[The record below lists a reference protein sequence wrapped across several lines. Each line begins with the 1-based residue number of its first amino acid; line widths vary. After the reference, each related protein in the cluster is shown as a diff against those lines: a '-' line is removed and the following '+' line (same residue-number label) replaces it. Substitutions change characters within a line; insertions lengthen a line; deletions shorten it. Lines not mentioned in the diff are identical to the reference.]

1 MPEINPIMSV
11 VTIDIYRVNFIIK
24 RLRLSEFIG
33 KKKKSTCKL
42 VTNRKVSPGDL
53 MHSRVIVDN
62 NIIL

>member
-33 KKKKSTCKL
+33 KKK
-42 VTNRKVSPGDL
+42 SPPANL
-53 MHSRVIVDN
+53 
-62 NIIL
+62 